1 MKTLLV
7 TLLLAI
13 ANVAPLAAQ
22 ETEEPVDLEAL
33 YQQVDN
39 AIQES
44 PLYVSQR
51 EEHIK
56 KMRTLFLQ
64 EQELEKRFVFA
75 EDLFALFKP
84 FKNDSALYY
93 AQVCITLADSL
104 QRPDLSG
111 HYHSLMARQCS
122 NASMYVESLDQLSK
136 VDKNALDRQGLT
148 DYYDAW
154 MHVCGEIAAYSLI
167 PEVKNRY
174 YAMQDHYRDSVLA
187 VADPGSDEYLHL
199 QMSALCARQQY
210 QEALKVSNKWMN
222 KVQEGTHADAY
233 AAYYRHIVY
242 DKLGNHDMVRF
253 WLAKSALDDIK
264 CAVMDQASLITL
276 AEMLNYDGDIERS
289 YRYIRF
295 TWHCNNFFNT
305 RLRSSQITPVL
316 NVIEKSYQ
324 DSIDRNTR
332 FLVIA
337 SVVFTLLSL
346 LLFFLFYK
354 VQRQKKHLAKAHSDL
369 VAANEKL
376 AKSNGRLEMMNNRIT
391 KHNKQLMDINSELQK
406 EKESL
411 LTHNL

>member
-1 MKTLLV
+1 MV

-104 QRPDLSG
+104 RRPDLSG

-199 QMSALCARQQY
+199 QMSALCARQQF

-411 LTHNL
+411 LTHDL